1 MTDFIKKHLVDA
13 SKKVNLGS
21 IETDESAPFKNKD
34 DAKAFT
40 TEAINRIR
48 ELQYRLFVEDKQS
61 LLIVLQAPDAAGK
74 DGLIRK
80 VLGRM
85 NPQGCRT
92 FSFKAPLASELAQ
105 DFLYRVHPCAPATG
119 QVSIFNRSHY
129 EDVLVV
135 RVEKIVPTKVWQ
147 KRYEYINGFEAL
159 LADRGTRILKIF
171 LHISPEEQLMRFG
184 ERLDD
189 PSKHWKLNPG
199 DYASRDKWN
208 EYRKAYEDAIKKC
221 STADA
226 PWFIIPADNNW
237 YRDAAVAGILMQ
249 TLEKMDPKLPSLS
262 VDLVEMR
269 RLYEAA
275 VNASTPKSKQTNK
288 ALPAT
293 KEKLASQEKQAE

>member
-1 MTDFIKKHLVDA
+1 MTDFIKKHLVGA
-13 SKKVNLGS
+13 NKKLNLGS
-21 IETDESAPFKNKD
+21 IGTAESDPFNDKDE
-34 DAKAFT
+34 AKAFT
-40 TEAINRIR
+40 TKAIDRIR
-48 ELQYRLFVEDKQS
+48 ELQYQLFVEDKQS

-105 DFLYRVHPCAPATG
+105 DFLYRIHPCAPATG

-135 RVEKIVPTKVWQ
+135 RVEKIAPVKVWQ

-159 LADRGTRILKIF
+159 LADRGTQIIKIF
-171 LHISPEEQLMRFG
+171 LHISPEEQLARFG
-184 ERLDD
+184 ERLED
-189 PSKHWKLNPG
+189 PTKHWKLNPS
-199 DYASRDKWN
+199 DYTSRDKWG
-208 EYRKAYEDAIKKC
+208 EYRKAYEDAMKKC
-221 STADA
+221 SADYA
-226 PWFIIPADNNW
+226 PWYVVPADNKW

-249 TLEKMDPKLPSLS
+249 TLEKMDPKLPSVS

-269 RLYEAA
+269 RLYDAA
-275 VNASTPKSKQTNK
+275 VSAAGSKGKSTPKEPQ
-288 ALPAT
+288 AP
-293 KEKLASQEKQAE
+293 KEKPAAPGKQSE

>member
-92 FSFKAPLASELAQ
+92 FSFKAPLA
-105 DFLYRVHPCAPATG
+105 C
-119 QVSIFNRSHY
+119 
-129 EDVLVV
+129 
-135 RVEKIVPTKVWQ
+135 
-147 KRYEYINGFEAL
+147 
-159 LADRGTRILKIF
+159 
-171 LHISPEEQLMRFG
+171 
-184 ERLDD
+184 
-189 PSKHWKLNPG
+189 
-199 DYASRDKWN
+199 N
-208 EYRKAYEDAIKKC
+208 E
-221 STADA
+221 
-226 PWFIIPADNNW
+226 
-237 YRDAAVAGILMQ
+237 
-249 TLEKMDPKLPSLS
+249 
-262 VDLVEMR
+262 
-269 RLYEAA
+269 
-275 VNASTPKSKQTNK
+275 
-288 ALPAT
+288 
-293 KEKLASQEKQAE
+293 